1 MSADDLRHQ
10 LCSSFPDKI
19 ANPDKLEFGYI
30 SPGHGARGKQRWIA
44 DDADLEDMYA
54 EYGKGKKEVMLWFYA
69 TDSSVS
75 RSRSRSP
82 VRRKFPSSQKQGEKK
97 TGGNYQNKLEE
108 VESILKKLK
117 EKHADRYPEEKLRAW
132 AHLINM
138 QKHVSYDDP
147 PNLPF
152 FRKGLKSSDDAS
164 GTTTKA
170 ISPGK
175 KLQMRTQCIDQLDKA
190 HSLLEKGG
198 ISQTQYNDLQE
209 KILSDMKKF

>member
-1 MSADDLRHQ
+1 MDCR
-10 LCSSFPDKI
+10 
-19 ANPDKLEFGYI
+19 Y
-30 SPGHGARGKQRWIA
+30 
-44 DDADLEDMYA
+44 ADLEDMYA

-69 TDSSVS
+69 TDSGVRKSWS
-75 RSRSRSP
+75 RSLSP
-82 VRRKFPSSQKQGEKK
+82 ASEKPPSTQKQGEKK

-108 VESILKKLK
+108 VGSILKRLK
-117 EKHADRYPEEKLRAW
+117 KHADKIPEEKLRAW

-138 QKHVSYDDP
+138 QKRDSYDDP

-164 GTTTKA
+164 ATTTKA

-175 KLQMRTQCIDQLDKA
+175 KLQMRTQCIDQLDNA

-198 ISQTQYNDLQE
+198 ITLAQYNDLQE
-209 KILSDMKKF
+209 KILNDMKRF